1 MAVQTKQV
9 IWEDVNEGD
18 ELPPVDFNL
27 TIQRMVMSA
36 GANRDFATIHHNT
49 TAGKGA
55 GAPDMFLN
63 NVSTLMLWERVISDW
78 TGLYGRVKKVGF
90 RIMHFHAAGDIINV
104 HGTVAKKW
112 QEQGLN
118 LVEIEMK
125 SETPRMLGQVG
136 TVVVALPSRANPTT
150 TPDISGVELGVSNA

>member
-9 IWEDVNEGD
+9 CWEDVKEGD

-90 RIMHFHAAGDIINV
+90 RIMHFHAAGDIIQV
-104 HGTVAKKW
+104 HGTVTKKW

-118 LVEIEMK
+118 LVEIDVK
-125 SETPRMLGQVG
+125 SETPRMTGQVG
-136 TVVVALPSRANPTT
+136 TVVVALPSVSNPTT
-150 TPDISGVELGVSNA
+150 TPDFSGVELGVSNA